1 MCKLDVDMTRAQDG
15 NGNIRGDMNLSQW
28 FVVNDVVMMK
38 RDLLLAIWELSLS
51 SSLLKGASV

>member
-1 MCKLDVDMTRAQDG
+1 MTRAQDG

-38 RDLLLAIWELSLS
+38 RDLLQAIWELSLS
-51 SSLLKGASV
+51 NSLLKGASV